1 MNLGNQIVTDTHTFK
16 HSWPCL
22 HPAQSTAVQPISDVC
37 VGGYI
42 LGRSYSKF
50 ALLCPEGF
58 VCVCAPAKH
67 IVEKVQV
74 FLFAK

>member
-1 MNLGNQIVTDTHTFK
+1 MVIVTHTLTHTFK
-16 HSWPCL
+16 HSCPCL
-22 HPAQSTAVQPISDVC
+22 YGAQSAAAQPISDMW

-50 ALLCPEGF
+50 VLLCPEGF
-58 VCVCAPAKH
+58 VCVCAPGNH
-67 IVEKVQV
+67 TGEKVQV